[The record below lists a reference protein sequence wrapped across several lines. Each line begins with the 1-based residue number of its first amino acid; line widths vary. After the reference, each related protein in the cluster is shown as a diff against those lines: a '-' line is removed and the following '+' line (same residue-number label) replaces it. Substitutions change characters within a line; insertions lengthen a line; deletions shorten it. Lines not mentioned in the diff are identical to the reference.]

1 MLGEMTLRGFERHL
15 STSFRV
21 ETSHAEAQDLT
32 LIVAEALPKKLG
44 PGRRDP
50 FSLTFRGPM
59 ARGLSQKIHRLAHP
73 EMGAIE
79 LFLVPLGP
87 EGDREGT
94 HYQALFC

>member
-1 MLGEMTLRGFERHL
+1 MPGEMTLRGFESHL

-21 ETSHAEAQDLT
+21 ETSPAESQDLT
-32 LIVAEALPKKLG
+32 LIAAEALPERPG

-50 FSLTFRGPM
+50 FSLIFRGPM
-59 ARGLSQKIHRLAHP
+59 TRRLSQKIHRLAHP

-94 HYQALFC
+94 HYQAMFC